1 MGACRKS
8 SYFIHKH
15 VVISTDKWQILLLI
29 TFSFSYK
36 IYIYYLLIYLTFSI
50 LSSHSTLFNK
60 MKHLYNILDN
70 KFLFSYILL
79 CPYLIKMVPY
89 ALFFNKRNTKK
100 VEVNKRQNHI
110 VVSLSYSLWN
120 DQNTLQNIK
129 KCISQD
135 SCYYDVN
142 KYDKI

>member
-1 MGACRKS
+1 MTNIIIN
-8 SYFIHKH
+8 YLFFFL
-15 VVISTDKWQILLLI
+15 Q
-29 TFSFSYK
+29 Y
-36 IYIYYLLIYLTFSI
+36 IYIYYLLIHLTFSI
-50 LSSHSTLFNK
+50 LSHSTLFNK

-120 DQNTLQNIK
+120 DQNTLQSIK